1 MELPDDCEDL
11 DQYFRTRVSA
21 GVHSSATQL
30 RNIYFVIIYF
40 DHFND
45 HLHFFYS

>member
-1 MELPDDCEDL
+1 MELPDDCENL

-30 RNIYFVIIYF
+30 RNIDLVIIYI
-40 DHFND
+40 HND
-45 HLHFFYS
+45 HLHFF

>member
-1 MELPDDCEDL
+1 MELPDDFEDL

-40 DHFND
+40 RND
-45 HLHFFYS
+45 HLHFFCS